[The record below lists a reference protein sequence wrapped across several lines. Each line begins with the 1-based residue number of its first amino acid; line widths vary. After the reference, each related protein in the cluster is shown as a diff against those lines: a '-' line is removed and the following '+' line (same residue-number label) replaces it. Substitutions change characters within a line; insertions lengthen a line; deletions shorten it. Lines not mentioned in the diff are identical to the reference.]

1 MKFPETDAQGRKL
14 RRTYQFTLS
23 GTNHK
28 HDGVVPEQILNQSM
42 VGDPVTLVW
51 DEGNRYDPGAVK
63 VLWNGKYIG
72 WLPNRELEDATNK
85 KAILRRLDRGMEVP
99 AYIMSVHSQPIR
111 AKEGGEWVDTLT
123 TTADI
128 EVAAYEIKRTK
139 GEAADHV
146 KVEQPLTT
154 GKAEPNQQPA
164 EKPEGSSTSGYG
176 CAVVFVLAL
185 AAIVWFLVDK
195 FFGIFGL

>member
-42 VGDPVTLVW
+42 VGDPVMLVW

-72 WLPNRELEDATNK
+72 WLPSRELEDVTNK
-85 KAILRRLDRGMEVP
+85 KAVLRRLHRGMVVP
-99 AYIMSVHSQPIR
+99 ACITSVHSQSVR
-111 AKEGGEWVDTLT
+111 AKEDGEWVDVMT
-123 TTADI
+123 TTADV
-128 EVAAYEIKRTK
+128 EVAAYEIKRAK
-139 GEAADHV
+139 GEDTDQIEI
-146 KVEQPLTT
+146 EQPLTT